1 MEGANQTVPPELH
14 ALVRTKVVAAVV
26 EEDVGREVEAAVVEA
41 VEAAEAASLAL
52 KVVEVRVNG
61 ETF

>member
-1 MEGANQTVPPELH
+1 
-14 ALVRTKVVAAVV
+14 VAAVV
-26 EEDVGREVEAAVVEA
+26 EEDVGRE

-61 ETF
+61 KTF